1 MKAVGNVEIPQDA
14 FLAVLKW
21 MMNKLLMRGWNFMCS
36 NLVCFKT

>member
-21 MMNKLLMRGWNFMCS
+21 TKN
-36 NLVCFKT
+36 NLEIVNTYLNLC

>member
-21 MMNKLLMRGWNFMCS
+21 MMNNENRGQDTRTHT
-36 NLVCFKT
+36 FKVK